1 MHPGWRI
8 AGRRRALQPLGRSRI
23 LHRRAQDPLWRSNE
37 HCMGV
42 LGRHRGV
49 RKPCTDVLRS
59 RFARYAAQTCINT
72 AQLASYGL
80 KAEVSGQ
87 TGVLPGRFLQR
98 RAGLAKRHCVIS
110 GLEVNGNKKEIF
122 RKIAPRH
129 DSAGKYPSLPGT
141 TSVCRE
147 LVENPLD
154 PPLLGERAMNGI
166 P

>member
-1 MHPGWRI
+1 MFPEYFLYI
-8 AGRRRALQPLGRSRI
+8 SKTLRR
-23 LHRRAQDPLWRSNE
+23 
-37 HCMGV
+37 
-42 LGRHRGV
+42 RGV
-49 RKPCTDVLRS
+49 RKPCADVLRS
-59 RFARYAAQTCINT
+59 RFASYAAQTCTNT

-141 TSVCRE
+141 TPVCRE
-147 LVENPLD
+147 LLFYPGHTCPWAKKVYLEN
-154 PPLLGERAMNGI
+154 GQGI
-166 P
+166 RN